1 MATTGVMAV
10 ASPPLA
16 FAVHQK
22 PQRQSASVSAAN
34 VSLASES
41 FVSVDLPAA
50 SVPLLHASRQRC
62 RCAATPEDGEPST
75 SGNVSEAEGSAA
87 PETGARGGE
96 NGAAGAR
103 RRRGDP
109 PRTADSTDWISSNL
123 TRRFGLGAGLAWV
136 GVLAFG
142 VISEQIKTRNEVF
155 LEAQGTR

>member
-1 MATTGVMAV
+1 MAV
-10 ASPPLA
+10 ASSPLA

-22 PQRQSASVSAAN
+22 PQRHSASVSVAN
-34 VSLASES
+34 VSLASS
-41 FVSVDLPAA
+41 LVTSVDLPAV
-50 SVPLLHASRQRC
+50 SVPVRHGSRQRC

-75 SGNVSEAEGSAA
+75 SGNVSEAEETAA
-87 PETGARGGE
+87 PETGARGE
-96 NGAAGAR
+96 NGAAGVR

-109 PRTADSTDWISSNL
+109 PRTADSTDWISSSL